1 MSDYIC
7 INQDIFIILQPEIFK
22 GDIMNVLKE
31 FTIPFVGLK
40 EGMHDYSFEIK
51 DSFFES
57 FEYSEIETGK
67 VHVEVSL
74 ERRERMLVFEFKI
87 DGYVDVDCD
96 RCLKAMEYPVKGQ
109 ERLIVKFGQELREES
124 EEIIVIPETDSHI
137 DISSFIYEYIMLL
150 LPFKRVHPDGD
161 EICSNEVV
169 DKLENHSIQEEDPR
183 WDALKGL
190 KDKFE

>member
-1 MSDYIC
+1 
-7 INQDIFIILQPEIFK
+7 
-22 GDIMNVLKE
+22 MNVLKE

-51 DSFFES
+51 DSFFER

-67 VHVEVSL
+67 VHVAVSL

-150 LPFKRVHPDGD
+150 LPYKRVHPDGD

-169 DKLENHSIQEEDPR
+169 DKIENHSIQEEDPR